1 MSKKPSTERAKKD
14 IDALINDHIESVKKA
29 AAKYYR
35 SVPENKRGMITVDD
49 LISAGNLA
57 LVIAANNY
65 EPSTDNKFITYA
77 FKWIDNA
84 IKDELY
90 QYLGAETFFL
100 GDDEDKLS
108 DAMNANATET
118 GEEEKEPTDQM
129 VEELIKKLFESG
141 MSDLEV
147 DVYCALQGIGREK
160 VKNHRKIA
168 RELNTTEMQVRR
180 LAQSAE
186 KKVKNLTS

>member
-1 MSKKPSTERAKKD
+1 MSKKPSTEHAKKD

-57 LVIAANNY
+57 LVIAANKY
-65 EPSTDNKFITYA
+65 EPSTGNKFITYA

-100 GDDEDKLS
+100 GDDEDKLT
-108 DAMNANATET
+108 DALNANAAKAR
-118 GEEEKEPTDQM
+118 EEEKEPTDQM
-129 VEELIKKLFESG
+129 VEELKKKLIEAG

-160 VKNHRKIA
+160 VKNYRKIA

-180 LAQSAE
+180 LAQSTE